1 MVVSMKGKHK
11 RALESKA
18 ELLKAL
24 AHPVRLCIV
33 RNLIETGGCNV
44 TKIQLCLAL
53 PQSTISQHL
62 SKLKAYGV
70 VEGKRS
76 GTEIT
81 YYTTSLDAIN
91 VVKTLLPDMD
101 DQYLAAARAQE

>member
-1 MVVSMKGKHK
+1 MEMPLTMTETQTKM
-11 RALESKA
+11 LEEKS

-33 RNLIETGGCNV
+33 RNLLETGGCNV
-44 TKIQLCLAL
+44 SKMQGCLSM

-62 SKLKAYGV
+62 GKLKSAGII
-70 VEGKRS
+70 EGKRS

-81 YYTTSLDAIN
+81 YCLIN
-91 VVKTLLPDMD
+91 TDVVNIVRTLIPELPK
-101 DQYLAAARAQE
+101 EE

>member
-1 MVVSMKGKHK
+1 MLLTMQGNDKKI
-11 RALESKA
+11 LEEKA

-44 TKIQLCLAL
+44 TKIQGCLSM

-62 SKLKAYGV
+62 SKLKAHGI
-70 VEGKRS
+70 VEGIRS

-81 YYTTSLDAIN
+81 YCTVNPDAIDI
-91 VVKTLLPDMD
+91 VKSIIPKSLQQGIDNS
-101 DQYLAAARAQE
+101 